1 MREDSSSGLR
11 LILFFQILNLGGL
24 TLDLDPTQRES
35 LGERDPGGFWRASK
49 IYRSFLTR
57 NPWKTMYDLV

>member
-35 LGERDPGGFWRASK
+35 LGESDSGGF
-49 IYRSFLTR
+49 LEG
-57 NPWKTMYDLV
+57 N